1 MSEQTLADLELLRR
15 FEPVVHYTQGEHF
28 FPMDVDRYVADS
40 SLWEQRPESAPE
52 RLVPEYKLTLAQLGD
67 LRPAP
72 HGTVHFLRFVE
83 SLTTIEAAKFV
94 ARHRTYFKRSRGRL
108 ARVGLASRLIDALFT
123 ITLILRGR
131 VPGGT
136 AAAAHVAYQR
146 LQAEGEKYVYYGRVV
161 RQGGF
166 ICLQYWFFYCMND
179 WRSSFHGVN
188 DHESDWEQVIVYL
201 NEDDCSPLWVAY
213 ASHDFT
219 GDDLRRRWDDPEL
232 RLVGE
237 HPIIYAGAGSHA
249 SYFSAGEYM
258 HEVALP
264 FSAPLTRIARMLQKF
279 WRDTLRLG
287 EVEDQK
293 SPNQASGVLVVPFI
307 DYARGDG
314 LRIGPGADKNWEA
327 RLLPATFDMSTDHP
341 QAWAHH
347 YRGLW
352 GLFARDPIAGEN
364 APAGPKYNRD
374 GSVRRSWFD
383 PLGWA
388 GLDKVTPPDDAV
400 VAIDQ
405 RCEEIREQQA
415 KNEKE
420 IETKSAQLRLLGLD
434 IEAMVNAPH
443 LQGEYR
449 ERLKQIE
456 ALSDSIAALRK
467 NTADDYATLEALK
480 KYKTQLEQGHRL
492 PVRSHI
498 KAAHHPTTEEAEQL
512 GRLAEAW
519 AALSVGMLILGF
531 LAVLLFAPR
540 LWLNGLLGLVAVISF
555 VEALFQREAQETI
568 QRAVLILAIVSLLVL
583 AYEFAAWMLVAVVIA
598 LGVFIIVDNVRELT
612 G

>member
-1 MSEQTLADLELLRR
+1 MNDLELLRR
-15 FEPVVHYTQGEHF
+15 FEPIVRYTQGEHF

-40 SLWEQRPESAPE
+40 SLWEQRPESAAE
-52 RLVPEYKLTLAQLGD
+52 RLVPEYQLTLQQLGA
-67 LRPAP
+67 LRSAP

-94 ARHRTYFKRSRGRL
+94 VGHRTHFKRSRGRL

-136 AAAAHVAYQR
+136 AAAAHVAYQQ
-146 LQAEGEKYVYYGRVV
+146 LQAAGETYVYYGRVV

-201 NEDDCSPLWVAY
+201 NEDDCSPQWVAY

-232 RLVGE
+232 RRVGE
-237 HPIIYAGAGSHA
+237 HPVIFAGAGSHA
-249 SYFSAGEYM
+249 SYFSPGEYM
-258 HEVALP
+258 HAVALP
-264 FSAPLTRIARMLQKF
+264 FSAPLTRISRAAHKF

-287 EVEDQK
+287 EVEDHK
-293 SPNQASGVLVVPFI
+293 EKNHPSGILVVPFI

-314 LRIGPGADKNWEA
+314 LQVGPGADKPWEA
-327 RLLPATFDMSTDHP
+327 RVLPDTFDMSPDHP

-347 YRGLW
+347 YHGLW

-400 VAIDQ
+400 TAIEQ

-415 KNEKE
+415 QNEKE
-420 IETKSAQLRLLGLD
+420 VAAKSAQLRSLGLD

-443 LQGEYR
+443 LKSEYH

-456 ALSDSIAALRK
+456 VLSESVAAVRK
-467 NTADDYATLEALK
+467 NTAADYATLEALK
-480 KYKTQLEQGHRL
+480 QYKAQLERGQRL

-498 KAAHHPTTEEAEQL
+498 KTAHHPTTAEAEQL

-568 QRAVLILAIVSLLVL
+568 QRAVLFLASVSLLVL
-583 AYEFAAWMLVAVVIA
+583 AYEFAAWMLVIGVIV